1 METCCFRESLA
12 ASSFIT
18 RKKHFGDKK
27 VKRERAQR
35 ANENSLPGF
44 WSYSSCGRCSS
55 LFILKSAVGVI
66 RILKKT
72 CKTKWDYIY
81 HFLILQKNSELLTS
95 LK

>member
-1 METCCFRESLA
+1 METCYFRESLA

-18 RKKHFGDKK
+18 RKKHFGDK

-81 HFLILQKNSELLTS
+81 HFLITEKL
-95 LK
+95 